1 MQLNF
6 KLLELSD
13 LGVCKARGKMAFCT
27 RCDLCDAPGT
37 LATAA
42 DVLRVPCNV
51 REFHEQVFTLW
62 RCTGCGSIHCKE
74 DVDLSKYYAQ
84 YPLKDQ
90 KPGFSEQIGYNN
102 RLRLLKRHGIGRAH
116 RILDYGCGSGLFVDF
131 LRQSGFHSAEG
142 YDPYVHSYRDDGV
155 LKSPYDAVVS
165 YDVIEH
171 DDDCRDFMRRI
182 SPLVRPGGVVVIG
195 TPNADRVPVERKGD
209 PGFHPPY
216 HRHILSERIL
226 LALGREQGLDPV
238 DVGRRSFYD
247 SLIPT
252 VNSRFL
258 WRYVEKGLL
267 DVVREAPKT
276 GLVLRSPDLLFL
288 AFFGYFVPLGD
299 YLIVT
304 FRNSGQYGWR
314 N

>member
-1 MQLNF
+1 MSGSFRSKCSPCGGVQVAA
-6 KLLELSD
+6 LSI
-13 LGVCKARGKMAFCT
+13 ARKT
-27 RCDLCDAPGT
+27 
-37 LATAA
+37 
-42 DVLRVPCNV
+42 
-51 REFHEQVFTLW
+51 W
-62 RCTGCGSIHCKE
+62 
-74 DVDLSKYYAQ
+74 DLSRYYAQ

-90 KPGFSEQIGYNN
+90 KPGFGEQIGYNN
-102 RLRLLKRHGIGRAH
+102 RLRLLKRHGIGRSH
-116 RILDYGCGSGLFVDF
+116 RILDYGCGAGLFVDF
-131 LRQSGFHSAEG
+131 LRQNGFHAHG
-142 YDPYVHSYRDDGV
+142 YDPFVPSYRDKEV

-182 SPLVRPGGVVVIG
+182 PPLVRLGGVVVIG
-195 TPNADRVPVERKGD
+195 TPNADHVPVERKGD
-209 PGFHPPY
+209 PAFHPPY

-238 DVGRRSFYD
+238 AVRRRSFYD
-247 SLIPT
+247 SLVPT

-258 WRYVEKGLL
+258 WRYLEKGLL

-299 YLIVT
+299 YLMVT